1 MSIKVEFTQEEMSA
15 LVQLIDAGQKSIGIG
30 ASRAVVV
37 LLDKLEAAAQQGGT
51 PQSVQPVAE
60 LDDEAA

>member
-15 LVQLIDAGQKSIGIG
+15 LVQLIDAGLKSIGIG
-30 ASRAVVV
+30 AAKASVV
-37 LLDKLEAAAQQGGT
+37 LMDKLESAAKQGGA
-51 PQSVQPVAE
+51 PQAVKPVAE